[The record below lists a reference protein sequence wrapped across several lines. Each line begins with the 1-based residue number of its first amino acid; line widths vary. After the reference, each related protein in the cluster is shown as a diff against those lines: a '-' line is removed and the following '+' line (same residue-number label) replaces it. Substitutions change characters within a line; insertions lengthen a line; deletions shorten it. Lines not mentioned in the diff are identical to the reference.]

1 MIYENEP
8 SLEKKKLYYPIPV
21 SGLNGFI
28 FSLVFGSFITFF
40 LWFFEPF
47 DINIQGY
54 SIFEILFFGFISF
67 SVFFLAHTILP
78 LILPNIYKEQKWTI
92 YSQILFYV
100 ILSFAIAT
108 LNGLFINYRN
118 SLSFDWSN
126 YLLIITQTFAVGII
140 PITLSVLF
148 SYFWKYKKI
157 VEQSSSYNEKLS
169 HLKESE
175 PHQYTIHSNIKNET
189 FLIDDHTFLFAKS
202 SGNYIEIFVSDQPPK
217 LYRMSISNLEEQ
229 LTASDA
235 MIRCHRSYFVNTK
248 QIVKVTGNAQGLK
261 LWPKDEQIYVPV
273 SRKYLSKAKSV
284 FTNL

>member
-1 MIYENEP
+1 MNH
-8 SLEKKKLYYPIPV
+8 KKKLYYPIPV

-28 FSLVFGSFITFF
+28 FSLLFGLFIAFF
-40 LWFFEPF
+40 LWYFEPF
-47 DINIQGY
+47 NINIQGY
-54 SIFEILFFGFISF
+54 STFDFFIFGFISF

-78 LILPNIYKEQKWTI
+78 LVLPNIYKEKNWTI

-100 ILSFAIAT
+100 FLSFAIAT
-108 LNGLFINYRN
+108 FNGLFINYRN
-118 SLSFDWSN
+118 NLGFDWSN
-126 YLLIITQTFAVGII
+126 YLLIITQTFAVGIM

-157 VEQSSSYNEKLS
+157 VEQSSSFNEKLND
-169 HLKESE
+169 LKESE
-175 PHQYTIHSNIKNET
+175 PHQYAINSNIKNET

-202 SGNYIEIFVSDQPPK
+202 SGNYIEVFITNKSPK

-229 LTASDA
+229 LTSSNA

-248 QIVKVTGNAQGLK
+248 QIIKVTGNAQGLK
-261 LWPKDEQIYVPV
+261 LWPKDEELYVPV

-284 FTNL
+284 FANL